1 MEKHQSLQYLY
12 IFFALVFF
20 ANLVNFFLQLELF
33 TYIIGFFA
41 IIMLVISF
49 VGAGRLFKILGVCF
63 MAVGLYFFFQ
73 TDEPVNSL
81 LAMATKNLAL
91 LTFFSMLPWVNSVVK
106 SGRFDRAIN
115 DMMSLNATDL
125 GRLYWRSSITT
136 YTLASFLNL
145 PAATIS
151 QGILLQSLDN
161 FKTKI
166 RNRFINMT
174 TLRGYTLALLWSPL
188 EITVAL
194 SLFITGV
201 EYVSVLPWV
210 LLIAFAA
217 FVLDSIIGGFLFKRY
232 SLKGAGGE
240 REWGSL
246 PDLKKLLAKMAHFI
260 TALIV
265 FLSLVILIGKWL
277 ELNLIITVTIIVF
290 PFCYIWSLILKR
302 ESRFRIVG
310 WNAWKNGTNNMHNF
324 NVLFISLGIFSGSL
338 QGTDFLNFIQTLL
351 MSFADKPIII
361 MLLIQFIV
369 LIMTMFGVHSVATLG
384 VLSGLIGPLTQIIPP
399 LSLTIVFIASAVST
413 FAVSTYGLLVTV
425 TSMNTKQNPYIITVQ
440 NLPFTIGVGFI
451 GILIAI
457 LLM

>member
-73 TDEPVNSL
+73 IDEPVNSL

-277 ELNLIITVTIIVF
+277 DLNLIITVTIIVL

-310 WNAWKNGTNNMHNF
+310 WNAWKTGTNNMHNF